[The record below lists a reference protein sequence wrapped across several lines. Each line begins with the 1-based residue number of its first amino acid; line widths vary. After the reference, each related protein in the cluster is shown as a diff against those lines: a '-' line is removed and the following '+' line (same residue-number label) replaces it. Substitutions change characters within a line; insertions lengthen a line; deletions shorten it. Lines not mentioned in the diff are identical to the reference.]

1 MKQEYK
7 ESLEKQCKKQCELMV
22 DTLFDNQLL
31 NSNLKRI
38 DIRALEDLLLINT
51 YDVIIWHIKAKE
63 LLDSIESRK
72 AIKNP
77 L

>member
-51 YDVIIWHIKAKE
+51 YDVII
-63 LLDSIESRK
+63 
-72 AIKNP
+72 
-77 L
+77 

>member
-1 MKQEYK
+1 
-7 ESLEKQCKKQCELMV
+7 
-22 DTLFDNQLL
+22 
-31 NSNLKRI
+31 
-38 DIRALEDLLLINT
+38 
-51 YDVIIWHIKAKE
+51 VIIWHIKAKE